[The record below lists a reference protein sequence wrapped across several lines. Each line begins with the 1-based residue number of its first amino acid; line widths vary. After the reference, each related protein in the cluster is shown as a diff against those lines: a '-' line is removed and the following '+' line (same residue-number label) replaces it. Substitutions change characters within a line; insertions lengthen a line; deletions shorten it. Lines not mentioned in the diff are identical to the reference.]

1 MCSFSDSEGPRFA
14 LLRFTPID
22 RRGSKDRKI
31 AAFFRKGEVRSH
43 HRGITDNRAVR
54 ALDRGQ
60 GRGWGEDATL
70 LTVLFQS
77 FARFSTP
84 TGGQPLDSAGETRGG
99 HRDKTSGNWRNSAV
113 ILPVMFYPPH
123 TYTLSRPFVGAR
135 RPPLPS
141 LSLCLCVRARFPPL
155 LLSPNVPALSA
166 AFYIRGREGGGAV
179 CAPLHVD
186 DVVKS

>member
-135 RPPLPS
+135 RPPSPPS
-141 LSLCLCVRARFPPL
+141 LFAFVYVHDSTTRPSSPFVSQRARPL
-155 LLSPNVPALSA
+155 CGFL
-166 AFYIRGREGGGAV
+166 YTREGGYAR
-179 CAPLHVD
+179 P
-186 DVVKS
+186 STWTTS

>member
-155 LLSPNVPALSA
+155 LLSPNVPAFSA
-166 AFYIRGREGGGAV
+166 AFYIRGREGGYAR
-179 CAPLHVD
+179 P
-186 DVVKS
+186 STWTTS

>member
-1 MCSFSDSEGPRFA
+1 MFLLGFGRARFA

-22 RRGSKDRKI
+22 RRGSKDRRI
-31 AAFFRKGEVRSH
+31 AAFFRKGEVRSY

-84 TGGQPLDSAGETRGG
+84 TGGQPLDSAGETRRG

-135 RPPLPS
+135 RPPLPPS
-141 LSLCLCVRARFPPL
+141 LFAFVYVHDS
-155 LLSPNVPALSA
+155 LLSFCLPTCPPSLRLSI
-166 AFYIRGREGGGAV
+166 YEGGREGAQY
-179 CAPLHVD
+179 ARP
-186 DVVKS
+186 STWTTS